1 MRQQERDRKMSKAD
15 QRAEAIMNM
24 TPRELEYFKKTGII
38 ADGRITDEMLGRKS
52 NNLNDGRVTR
62 FDSQDDILAAK
73 KGGPID
79 KMLDQ
84 NSAIQS
90 QQLNVLREIRDGIR
104 ALQSSDMSFNNSS
117 LTQEFYA

>member
-1 MRQQERDRKMSKAD
+1 MILKAISTAFRQRQIIWRIGKNKFM
-15 QRAEAIMNM
+15 
-24 TPRELEYFKKTGII
+24 EYLSANDI
-38 ADGRITDEMLGRKS
+38 
-52 NNLNDGRVTR
+52 NDGRVTR

-84 NSAIQS
+84 NSAIQA